1 MNARNYT
8 ARDVTLAVMNY
19 NGAERLPD
27 LLRSILEL
35 DHEPGE
41 VMLVDDGST
50 DGGADMVER
59 EHPYVKV
66 VRMGR
71 NTKILNK
78 VRNRAFQESAKPL
91 VFIVDNDVVLTPA
104 CLDELLAVMS
114 DRAQC
119 AACMTRAVYADR
131 PDVIYQDGQILHYV
145 AASPGTNRGKAVSE
159 ADTEPRVSIGWG
171 VQLIDK
177 RAAEQVGFFNEEYLL
192 GWGDDGEINHKLNL
206 LEFRCY
212 HVPRSVVLHKRFE
225 SSKRYYAAVRNR
237 LRFIFEMY
245 YWRTIVLALPA
256 FVVYEASL
264 VAFLLLKGG
273 MRDYFR
279 GWAYF
284 FTHLTDI
291 LRVRREIQGKRRL
304 KDSEVMDAGDIFVY
318 SDYIDVRILALG
330 YRAMNAFLNF
340 YWILI
345 RRFV

>member
-1 MNARNYT
+1 MDLRDYT
-8 ARDVTLAVMNY
+8 AEDVTLAVMNY
-19 NGAERLPD
+19 NGADRLPD
-27 LLRSILEL
+27 LLRSISDLN
-35 DHEPGE
+35 HEPGE

-50 DGGADMVER
+50 DGGADAAER
-59 EHPYVKV
+59 EHPNLKV

-71 NTKILNK
+71 NTTILNK
-78 VRNRAFQESAKPL
+78 VRNRAFQESSKPL

-104 CLDELLAVMS
+104 CLDELLLVINTWPK
-114 DRAQC
+114 C
-119 AACMTRAVYADR
+119 AACMTRATYADR
-131 PDVIYQDGQILHYV
+131 PDLIYQDGQVLHYV
-145 AASPGTNRGKAVSE
+145 GASPGTNREKRVSE

-206 LEFRCY
+206 FGFRCY

-256 FVVYEASL
+256 LAVYEVSL
-264 VAFLLLKGG
+264 FAFLALKGG
-273 MRDYFR
+273 IRDYFR

-284 FTHLTDI
+284 FTHLPDI
-291 LRVRREIQGKRRL
+291 LRVRRQIQSTRQL
-304 KDSEVMDAGDIFVY
+304 KDSEVMGAGDIFVY
-318 SDYIDVRILALG
+318 SDYVDIRILAVG
-330 YRAMNAFLNF
+330 YKAMNVFLNL
-340 YWILI
+340 YWALI
-345 RRFV
+345 RRF